1 MQRRSSCIPYYPFK
15 NRGRALATET
25 QILTFAK
32 LLRRMGVLFTQI
44 AARQS
49 SAHET
54 FSKQELLA
62 VDVLG
67 VRGSCRMGE
76 IADHLGVVQ
85 SAITPL
91 VDRLEDQ
98 EIVRRVRSREDRRVW
113 LVELTES
120 GLTLYADQE
129 KLYRTIAAEMLAPLD
144 EAEQDTLIALMS
156 RIGAR
161 VAEA

>member
-1 MQRRSSCIPYYPFK
+1 M
-15 NRGRALATET
+15 ATENRI
-25 QILTFAK
+25 QTFAR

-44 AARQS
+44 ASQQS

-76 IADHLGVVQ
+76 MAGHLGVVQ
-85 SAITPL
+85 SAVTPL
-91 VDRLEDQ
+91 IDRLEDRN
-98 EIVRRVRSREDRRVW
+98 IVRRIRSREDRRVW
-113 LVELTES
+113 LVTLTES
-120 GLTLYADQE
+120 GLELYADQE
-129 KLYRTIAAEMLAPLD
+129 KLYRTIAAEMLASLD
-144 EAEQDTLIALMS
+144 EADQDTLIALMD

-161 VAEA
+161 MAVT

>member
-1 MQRRSSCIPYYPFK
+1 M
-15 NRGRALATET
+15 ATET
-25 QILTFAK
+25 QIQTFAR

-44 AARQS
+44 AAQQS
-49 SAHET
+49 SAHAT

-76 IADHLGVVQ
+76 IAEHLGVVQ

-91 VDRLEDQ
+91 ADRLEDHN
-98 EIVRRVRSREDRRVW
+98 IVRRVRSREDRRVW

-120 GLTLYADQE
+120 GLALYADQE
-129 KLYRTIAAEMLAPLD
+129 KIYRTIAAEMLAPLD
-144 EAEQDTLIALMS
+144 EAEQKTLIALMD
-156 RIGAR
+156 RIGTT
-161 VAEA
+161 VTEA

>member
-1 MQRRSSCIPYYPFK
+1 
-15 NRGRALATET
+15 
-25 QILTFAK
+25 
-32 LLRRMGVLFTQI
+32 MGVLFAQI
-44 AARQS
+44 AGRQS

-76 IADHLGVVQ
+76 IAEHLGVVQ

-98 EIVRRVRSREDRRVW
+98 HVVRRVRSREDRRVW

-120 GLTLYADQE
+120 GLELYADQE
-129 KLYRTIAAEMLAPLD
+129 KLYQAIAAEMLAPLD
-144 EAEQDTLIALMS
+144 EADRVTLIALMN
-156 RIGAR
+156 RIGAA
-161 VAEA
+161 VTEA

>member
-1 MQRRSSCIPYYPFK
+1 M
-15 NRGRALATET
+15 ATEN
-25 QILTFAK
+25 QVQTFAR

-44 AARQS
+44 AGQQS

-54 FSKQELLA
+54 YSKQELLA

-76 IADHLGVVQ
+76 IAEHLGVVQ

-98 EIVRRVRSREDRRVW
+98 AVVRRVRSREDRRVW

-120 GLTLYADQE
+120 GLDLYADQE
-129 KLYRTIAAEMLAPLD
+129 KLYQAIAAEMLAPLD
-144 EAEQDTLIALMS
+144 EVEQEVLITLMS
-156 RIGAR
+156 RIGAT

>member
-1 MQRRSSCIPYYPFK
+1 M
-15 NRGRALATET
+15 ATET
-25 QILTFAK
+25 RIQAFSQ
-32 LLRRMGVLFTQI
+32 LLRRMGVLFAQI
-44 AARQS
+44 ARRQS
-49 SAHET
+49 SAHEV

-98 EIVRRVRSREDRRVW
+98 QIVRRVRSRDDRRVW

-120 GLTLYADQE
+120 GLDLYADQE
-129 KLYRTIAAEMLAPLD
+129 KLYEAIAAEMLAPLD
-144 EAEQDTLIALMS
+144 EAEQETLIALME
-156 RIGAR
+156 RIGAT

>member
-1 MQRRSSCIPYYPFK
+1 M
-15 NRGRALATET
+15 ATQT
-25 QILTFAK
+25 QIEAFAR

-44 AARQS
+44 AGQQS

-76 IADHLGVVQ
+76 IAEHLGVVQ

-91 VDRLEDQ
+91 VDRLEAQ
-98 EIVRRVRSREDRRVW
+98 HIVERVRSRDDRRVW
-113 LVELTES
+113 LVALTKA
-120 GLTLYADQE
+120 GLALYADQE
-129 KLYRTIAAEMLAPLD
+129 KLYQAIAAEMLAPLD
-144 EAEQDTLIALMS
+144 EAEQETLIALMN
-156 RIGAR
+156 RIGAT
-161 VAEA
+161 VAEG

>member
-1 MQRRSSCIPYYPFK
+1 M
-15 NRGRALATET
+15 ATET
-25 QILTFAK
+25 RIQAFSQ
-32 LLRRMGVLFTQI
+32 LLRRMGVLFAQI
-44 AARQS
+44 ASRQS

-54 FSKQELLA
+54 FSKPELMT
-62 VDVLG
+62 VDILG

-98 EIVRRVRSREDRRVW
+98 QIVRRVRSRDDRRVW

-120 GLTLYADQE
+120 GLDLYADQE
-129 KLYRTIAAEMLAPLD
+129 KLYEAIAAEMLAPLN
-144 EAEQDTLIALMS
+144 EVEQEVLITLMT
-156 RIGAR
+156 RIGAT